1 MKPQTAF
8 LPLPLVD
15 ADEAVATEAPAP
27 IRRVVGL
34 KYEPGAG
41 LPQVVLK
48 GAGPLAEEILA
59 RRRARVGAHVVK
71 NEALLQSLYRLPLD
85 AQIGPELFH
94 VVAVILAHVFA
105 LEAQLKTERRT

>member
-1 MKPQTAF
+1 MKTVLEESGESVVEVEQT
-8 LPLPLVD
+8 
-15 ADEAVATEAPAP
+15 P

-34 KYEPGAG
+34 SYEPDKG
-41 LPQVVLK
+41 LPQVILK
-48 GAGPLAEEILA
+48 GSGPLAEEILK
-59 RRRARVGAHVVK
+59 RRGPRVGVQVVR

-105 LEAQLKTERRT
+105 LEVKLKTERET

>member
-1 MKPQTAF
+1 MKTVLEESGESVVEVEQT
-8 LPLPLVD
+8 
-15 ADEAVATEAPAP
+15 P

-34 KYEPGAG
+34 SYEPDKG
-41 LPQVVLK
+41 LPQVILK
-48 GAGPLAEEILA
+48 GAGPLAEEILK
-59 RRRARVGAHVVK
+59 RRGPRVGVQVVR

-105 LEAQLKTERRT
+105 LEVKLKTERET